1 MSKKLNPSILIIEDE
16 ESVSGI
22 IRYNL
27 KKEGYQVL
35 STDDGAEG
43 LELAKQH
50 KPDLILL
57 DWMLPSLSGI
67 EVCKSIRSTE
77 GVENIPIIMISARN
91 EEMDKVMGLERGAD
105 DYISKPFSPAELI
118 ARIRAI
124 LRRLRP
130 AFAGKAMVYEDIV
143 MDMDKYLVTRGGK
156 PVRLS
161 PIEFRILQLLMEHP
175 GRVLSRDA
183 LMDKIWGT
191 ELFVGSRTIDVHITR
206 LRKCLLEASSDGID
220 VISTVRLTG
229 YTLRSG
235 KEETKDTDQ

>member
-1 MSKKLNPSILIIEDE
+1 MSKELKPSILIIEDE

-27 KKEGYQVL
+27 KKEGYTVL
-35 STDDGAEG
+35 ATDDGAEG
-43 LELAKQH
+43 LNLAKQH

-67 EVCKSIRSTE
+67 EICKIIRATE
-77 GVENIPIIMISARN
+77 GVENIPIIMISARD

-105 DYISKPFSPAELI
+105 DYISKPFSPNELI

-130 AFAGKAMVYEDIV
+130 AFSSKSLSYADIV
-143 MDMDKYLVTRGGK
+143 MDIEKQRVTRGSK
-156 PVRLS
+156 VVKLS
-161 PIEFRILQLLMEHP
+161 PIEFKILQLLMESP
-175 GRVLSRDA
+175 GRVLSREM
-183 LMDKIWGT
+183 LMDKIWGN
-191 ELFVGSRTIDVHITR
+191 EVYVGSRTIDVHITR
-206 LRKCLLEASSDGID
+206 LRKCLMDVSSDNID

-229 YTLRSG
+229 YTLRSSN
-235 KEETKDTDQ
+235 EDNLINE